1 MDNDEKIARLE
12 EDLNMA
18 YDSLDE
24 RITRLEKNQSGTI
37 AKFGIMATIIIGVVE
52 FMIINHI
59 NLQIIKLKKGCSVK

>member
-24 RITRLEKNQSGTI
+24 RITRLEKNQSDTI
-37 AKFGIMATIIIGVVE
+37 AKFGIMATIKIGV
-52 FMIINHI
+52 I
-59 NLQIIKLKKGCSVK
+59 QIVISLLK